1 MFRKWQT
8 CPLMKPILIQ
18 PYKLLCM
25 FFRKINNSKKAL
37 LPVLLLLCGT
47 VTAQEK
53 NIAAPPADG
62 NNMTVI
68 LLTVIAIVLVFV
80 IWGLG
85 QVLLL
90 LSRQVLNK
98 SKEEKTAK
106 AAAVILPLLLLFASN
121 ATAQNTATEAA
132 AATAYGGLSSSIF
145 YLFATVLIIEVAA
158 IMFLAFSIHRL
169 YRELLPAKPVA
180 AKKNALLTW
189 WNNLDK
195 KLFTKAVPVERE
207 ADVLLDHDYDGI
219 QELDNSLP
227 PWWKYGFY
235 ITIVVGFIYLAHFH
249 LFASGKN
256 PLQEYNA
263 EMAAAK
269 IEKEAYEAQNKDKI
283 DETNVPMADAAGI
296 AAAKTMFNEK
306 CKACH
311 GGAGE
316 GGAGPNLTDDYWL
329 HKGSLND
336 IYQSIKVGYPD
347 KGMQAWSTV
356 YSPKEM
362 SYLASYIKTLK
373 GTNPPNAKAA
383 QGDLFTETAGAVK
396 DSAAAAVKD
405 TVKTAAAK

>member
-1 MFRKWQT
+1 MFLRV
-8 CPLMKPILIQ
+8 
-18 PYKLLCM
+18 
-25 FFRKINNSKKAL
+25 INNRKKAL
-37 LPVLLLLCGT
+37 LPLLLLLSGT
-47 VTAQEK
+47 VAAQEK
-53 NIAAPPADG
+53 NVAAATTDG
-62 NNMTVI
+62 TNMTVI

-90 LSRQVLNK
+90 LSRQALQK
-98 SKEEKTAK
+98 SKEENKSK
-106 AAAVILPLLLLFASN
+106 AVALILPLLLLIAAN
-121 ATAQNTATEAA
+121 ATAQDAGTATETAA
-132 AATAYGGLSSSIF
+132 AVNYGGLSSTTF
-145 YLFATVLIIEVAA
+145 YLFVAVLLIEVAA
-158 IMFLAFSIHRL
+158 IFFLAFSIHRL
-169 YRELLPAKPVA
+169 YAELLPAKPAA
-180 AKKNALLTW
+180 AKKNALVSW

-235 ITIVVGFIYLAHFH
+235 ITIVVGVIYLAHFH
-249 LFASGKN
+249 VFASGKN

-263 EMAAAK
+263 EMDKAK

-336 IYQSIKVGYPD
+336 VYQSIKVGYPD

-405 TVKTAAAK
+405 TVKTAVAK